1 VTRTARTR
9 LLFVGLSAALTMWAA
24 SVQAQDLSIEDR
36 EAAIFGEPL
45 DDFDASEFDAS
56 EEEDSAAIEDREAA
70 LFGSADADEPPAG
83 PPAATALGDALAERL
98 AARDAHS
105 LDIGGSLFSQLN
117 YSILERGNL
126 AEFPLTQPNLLDVY
140 LDARPNSRLRVYA
153 DARLTYTPTNSG
165 DTGLGATS
173 TNATSASILGAPD
186 DPLRAELDQLWIKF
200 DIANTVYITA
210 GRQHLRWGVGRFW
223 YPNDFLFEQRRDP
236 LALVDVRTGVDLLK
250 FHLPV
255 ESMGWNFYAV
265 ANLDGAHSP
274 ETVGGAG
281 RAEFLLA
288 TTEFGFSA
296 AAQKDKPLQFGADIS
311 TGIGWFDLRAAASLM
326 HNLETPFFRGDSN
339 FTDFDTIGIENIGD
353 LELPE
358 RYTRQDEWIP
368 RALIGAEVGIPF
380 LDDDTIYLG
389 GEYFF
394 NAAGYDNSDIY
405 PWLIL
410 NGAFRPLYSGR
421 HYAALYA
428 LMPSPGDWNDS
439 TFTLSTL
446 GNLSDLS
453 FLSRLDYSV
462 RVLTHMRVFAFSSV
476 TYGKSGEFTLGLRV
490 PAISGDILAAAAAS
504 GQFGAPPGMALEDGF
519 PGFSMAA
526 TRATIG
532 GGLSLNF

>member
-1 VTRTARTR
+1 MTRTARTR
-9 LLFVGLSAALTMWAA
+9 LLCVGLSAALTVWAA
-24 SVQAQDLSIEDR
+24 PGQAQDLSIDER
-36 EAAIFGEPL
+36 EAAIFGEPH
-45 DDFDASEFDAS
+45 DDFNAPDA
-56 EEEDSAAIEDREAA
+56 DSASVEDREAA
-70 LFGSADADEPPAG
+70 LFGSADPDPPS
-83 PPAATALGDALAERL
+83 ATSALGDSIAARL

-117 YSILERGNL
+117 YAILERGDL

-140 LDARPNSRLRVYA
+140 LDARPNNRLRVYA
-153 DARLTYTPTNSG
+153 DARLRYTPTTSA
-165 DTGLGATS
+165 DSGLGATS
-173 TNATSASILGAPD
+173 ATPTDASLWGAPD
-186 DPLRAELDQLWIKF
+186 DPLRAQLDELWLKF
-200 DIANTVYITA
+200 DIYNTVFVTA

-250 FHLPV
+250 FHLPL

-274 ETVGGAG
+274 ETLGGAG
-281 RAEFLLA
+281 RAEFLVA
-288 TTEFGFSA
+288 TAEIGLSA
-296 AAQKDKPLQFGADIS
+296 AAQKDKPVQLGADIS
-311 TGIGWFDLRAAASLM
+311 AGVGPFDLRAAATLI
-326 HNLETPFFRGDSN
+326 HNLETPFFRGTSN
-339 FTDFDTIGIENIGD
+339 LADFDTIDIDNLGD
-353 LELPE
+353 LQLPE
-358 RYTRQDEWIP
+358 RYSRQDEWIP

-394 NAAGYDNSDIY
+394 NAAGYDDADIY

-428 LMPSPGDWNDS
+428 LMPSPGDWNDTS
-439 TFTLSTL
+439 FTLSTL

-462 RVLTHMRVFAFSSV
+462 RVLTHMRVFAFSSI
-476 TYGKSGEFTLGLRV
+476 TYGRSGEFTLGLRV

-504 GQFGAPPGMALEDGF
+504 GQFSPPAGLALEDGF
-519 PGFSMAA
+519 PGLSLAA

-532 GGLSLNF
+532 AGLSLNF